1 MNWTPIYL
9 RAADEAT
16 MLSALTAAG
25 LTDTDDENNAVI
37 QAVSDCCQVVVL
49 GVLSAPTGEIIDD
62 VPQYAPVPG
71 WHVNVI
77 TNDET
82 LPDKLASVTIKPKSP
97 TVQWAG
103 QTTGETA

>member
-25 LTDTDDENNAVI
+25 LTDTDEDNNVVI
-37 QAVSDCCQVVVL
+37 RSVSDCCQIVVL
-49 GVLSAPTGEIIDD
+49 GVLSAPTGEIIDG

-71 WHVNVI
+71 RHVNVI

-82 LPDKLASVTIKPKSP
+82 LPDKLASVTITPNSP
-97 TVQWAG
+97 TVKWAD
-103 QTTGETA
+103 